1 MAYKLMPVY
10 NIDQSVGQGG
20 VNQPQDVRLIQ
31 TMLNELA
38 KIRVDWAPST
48 LLPVDGVATPVLR
61 DWITAYQKHVRAA
74 GQPITVDGRVDPM
87 AVTKL
92 VDWSSGFGGS
102 WSTMFTLNYN
112 LRKRAL
118 GVHEGLATRLGI
130 MERQL

>member
-1 MAYKLMPVY
+1 VAYKIMPVY

-20 VNQPQDVRLIQ
+20 ANQMQDVRLIQ
-31 TMLNELA
+31 YILNELA
-38 KIRVDWAPST
+38 KIRADWAPAT
-48 LLPVDGVATPVLR
+48 PLPVDGIANAVLR

-87 AVTKL
+87 AVIKG

-112 LRKRAL
+112 LRKRAA
-118 GVHEGLATRLGI
+118 GVHEGLAARLGI
-130 MERQL
+130 MEKQL